1 VQGKLLSWKEI
12 LDRGCVV
19 AGSPATV
26 IDRFNDMADRMKV
39 GHVLLLLHFGN
50 MSHETTLYNTT
61 RFAQEVMPK
70 LRHRFNEWEDKW
82 WPRDTLAHIRKPAP
96 LAVAAE

>member
-12 LDRGCVV
+12 IDRGCVV

-26 IDRFNDMADRMKV
+26 VDRLNDMADRMKV
-39 GHVLLLLHFGN
+39 GHLMLLMHYGN

-61 RFAQEVMPK
+61 RFAREVMPK

-82 WPRDTLAHIRKPAP
+82 WPKDTLPEIQKPAP
-96 LAVAAE
+96 IGVAAE